1 VTTSAR
7 RAPLLSFTAAG
18 YSFGVFVVEI
28 ARILVEDAIAPV
40 PFAHPAMAGLLL
52 VEDARALVPVF
63 DIAGL
68 VDPSRPLRRRTGGTV
83 ALFPTD
89 QGPVGLRLET
99 VGGTIESYAPVS
111 SEGAALF
118 LSVLPDEVRRV
129 VGGVALHDGAP
140 LFFFSPEALLVE
152 LGLLR
157 GGPSADAR
165 ARGLS

>member
-1 VTTSAR
+1 MSSLVR

-18 YSFGVFVVEI
+18 YRFGVFVVEI
-28 ARILVEDAIAPV
+28 ARLLVEDAIAPV

-52 VEDARALVPVF
+52 FEDARALVPVF
-63 DIAGL
+63 DVAGL
-68 VDPSRPLRRRTGGTV
+68 VDPSRPLRRRTGATV
-83 ALFPTD
+83 ALFPTE
-89 QGPVGLRLET
+89 QGPVGLRLES
-99 VGGTIESYAPVS
+99 VLGTIEEYEPVS

-129 VGGVALHDGAP
+129 VGGVALHDGEP

-152 LGLLR
+152 LGLLK
-157 GGPSADAR
+157 GGPAASAR